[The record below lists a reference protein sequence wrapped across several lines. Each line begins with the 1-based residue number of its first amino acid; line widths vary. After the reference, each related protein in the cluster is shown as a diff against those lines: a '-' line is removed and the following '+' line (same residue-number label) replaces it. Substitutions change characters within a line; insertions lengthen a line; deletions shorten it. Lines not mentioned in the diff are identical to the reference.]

1 MRGIPGL
8 TLFIIAGFLI
18 AGGSVL
24 AWAGCATQ
32 DVPVTDAG
40 APLVDFQ
47 PRRQVDGQWVGDII
61 IAEQVAARGLTYAG
75 SAADIEGTGDTV
87 RVAWVPGTMTVEAA
101 GGTRRG
107 QWYFVLAVVLI
118 LAGAV
123 LEEYAR
129 RRMRTQGAAA

>member
-1 MRGIPGL
+1 MRSIPGI
-8 TLFIIAGFLI
+8 TLVIIAGFLI

-47 PRRQVDGQWVGDII
+47 PRAQVDGRWVGDII
-61 IAEQVAARGLTYAG
+61 IAEQVAARDLTYAG
-75 SAADIEGTGDTV
+75 SAADIEGTDEIL

-101 GGTRRG
+101 AGTPRG

-129 RRMRTQGAAA
+129 RRMRTHGAAA